1 MHIFQYFSLIW
12 IKPKG
17 NGLVK
22 FCGWQVLLAHL
33 IVIILTTSLEN
44 LGYSMPIDSADSL
57 PNIEAQAFNIEV
69 ISRSNSSY
77 TYLFSD
83 PASKQPKVGRILLV
97 RKQNTPVMVVRV
109 LKLYPDEKLFAAK
122 RIKTYGSVEYL
133 QEKDLLVAV
142 EKIMDSLPPPVTL
155 TDEADLQEL
164 EDESNIS
171 REGPPAPITAP
182 NSNSAPSA
190 PPTGTSTTPSPLGE
204 SKITPSHLP
213 DSDSSDPEEE
223 DIDSEQDKAS
233 LVINE
238 IRTLDQFQHWLT
250 TGFGLFKSY
259 NPSRQISYLTSGNV
273 RYGLTLAKRFFIN
286 RPNTQD
292 SIVVEG
298 SFYFFKAINFASL
311 GDAYSVVGISPTLRY
326 NVNIGQKFG
335 VFIFGGLIR
344 NFITAANNPQSSAVQ
359 ILSASSLAGGVGMF
373 LQLGPSW
380 YTRLDVGIEAFSA
393 NLVLRF

>member
-1 MHIFQYFSLIW
+1 
-12 IKPKG
+12 
-17 NGLVK
+17 
-22 FCGWQVLLAHL
+22 
-33 IVIILTTSLEN
+33 
-44 LGYSMPIDSADSL
+44 MPIDSADSL

-77 TYLFSD
+77 TYLFGD

-97 RKQNTPVMVVRV
+97 RKKNTPVMVVRV

-164 EDESNIS
+164 EDESDIS
-171 REGPPAPITAP
+171 RVGPPAPITAP

-190 PPTGTSTTPSPLGE
+190 PPARTSTTPSPLGE

-250 TGFGLFKSY
+250 TGFGLFRSY
-259 NPSRQISYLTSGNV
+259 NPSGQISYLTSGNV

-335 VFIFGGLIR
+335 IFIFGGLIR
-344 NFITAANNPQSSAVQ
+344 NFITAANNPQNSAVQ
-359 ILSASSLAGGVGMF
+359 ILSTSSLAGGVGMF

-380 YTRLDVGIEAFSA
+380 YTRLDVGIEAVSA